1 MSSKRRKS
9 RCKRAR
15 AETFGQALD
24 SCPTSTTFAAA
35 HTKTNPSTSNHHW
48 GLCEQIRRGSRQ
60 QCRRLHRKEEW
71 RFYPQEND
79 WPDPTNLKES
89 THKLLS
95 RIVHP
100 KTYFLGGRKIASYMW
115 TKRTW
120 WRLSRWLLLLSFVGS
135 TPFFHLS
142 FVAVWYLTN
151 DHIIHLIAWWR
162 IDVLPSYSIY
172 LYVCNCPPMR

>member
-24 SCPTSTTFAAA
+24 SCPSSTTFAAA

-89 THKLLS
+89 ITHKLLS

-100 KTYFLGGRKIASYMW
+100 KIYFLGGRKIASYMW
-115 TKRTW
+115 TKHTW
-120 WRLSRWLLLLSFVGS
+120 WRLSIWLLRNTIFRWQHAIFPFIFCCSLVPDQWSYYSSDSMMTHWCFTLL
-135 TPFFHLS
+135 
-142 FVAVWYLTN
+142 
-151 DHIIHLIAWWR
+151 
-162 IDVLPSYSIY
+162 
-172 LYVCNCPPMR
+172 LYISLRM